1 MLDSDEAIEEAFSM
15 VPDACVLTLLD
26 FDAFFVRDV
35 RSSSEKDVRADIT
48 DEELDSF
55 TRFFDPEIS
64 PFA

>member
-15 VPDACVLTLLD
+15 VPDTLFD
-26 FDAFFVRDV
+26 FDVFFVRDV

-55 TRFFDPEIS
+55 TRFFDQEIS
-64 PFA
+64 PLV

>member
-15 VPDACVLTLLD
+15 VPDTCFVTLLD

>member
-15 VPDACVLTLLD
+15 VPDTRVVSLLD

-64 PFA
+64 PFE

>member
-15 VPDACVLTLLD
+15 VPDTRVVPLLD

-64 PFA
+64 PFV